1 MNRIRRNERLAV
13 LSKLLN
19 ESPNRLQT
27 LSQYCELFETAKSS
41 MSEDINILREVYR
54 NFGLGKIETI
64 TGAAGGVVYKP
75 HMPWH
80 DALEFVN
87 DLSAEMSTG
96 SRMLPGGFLYLSDVL
111 SHPQSV
117 TKMGK
122 IIAQRYENESPD
134 FVLTM
139 ETKGIPVA
147 LIVAQTLDVPLVI
160 ARRSGKVYEGPAV
173 NINYVTGS
181 SGTIETMSL
190 SRRAIKDWKRTLI
203 VDDFIKAGGT
213 AKGMIELMQEFNVE
227 VVGSAF
233 VMSTLKPEKK
243 CISDETA
250 LMVMEGVNDDQL
262 IVKPAQWLQQMV
274 EVEKN
279 EM

>member
-75 HMPWH
+75 HIPWH
-80 DALEFVN
+80 DALAFVKE
-87 DLSAEMSTG
+87 LSAEMSTG

-190 SRRAIKDWKRTLI
+190 SRRAIKDRKRTLI

-279 EM
+279 EI

>member
-54 NFGLGKIETI
+54 TFGLGKIETI